1 MNALERQ
8 NVYDPDL
15 LIYRTALKMV
25 RSASLNCY
33 VFDVCPLT
41 SWVHKAKFAEEG

>member
-1 MNALERQ
+1 MQVLERQ

-15 LIYRTALKMV
+15 FIYRTALTMV

-33 VFDVCPLT
+33 IFDVSNPHAQ
-41 SWVHKAKFAEEG
+41 S

>member
-1 MNALERQ
+1 MQVLERQ

-15 LIYRTALKMV
+15 LIYRTALNMV

-33 VFDVCPLT
+33 IFDVSEAHLILL
-41 SWVHKAKFAEEG
+41 SM